1 MKTYA
6 PKLLASALSLMALS
20 AQSQAQGLEEVVVT
34 AQKRE
39 QGLQDVAA
47 SISAVDADSLVK
59 NNITYM
65 EDLQRLVPGLSIG
78 DSQGQA
84 HIFIRGIGLDQVF
97 TGADPSVAVHLD
109 GAVIAQPQAQ
119 MSAFFD
125 LERVEVLRGPQGTL
139 YGRNST
145 GGSINLV
152 SLKPTS
158 ETEGYAR
165 ATLGNYSSMIF
176 EGAVSGGLTDSI
188 SGRIAV
194 KTEDRDGF
202 GENIISGAEVDDAKK
217 RSLRAQLA
225 FDLSE
230 RASLLLSAN
239 YHHEDDAAYG
249 FHYLDVQRPE
259 LGLPPF
265 LQDAIVPTDI
275 RDVASDERY
284 SNNREGW
291 GLTASLEMALN
302 ERFSLTSIT
311 AARTFKTQGVHDLD
325 ATSVSFFEQRLLFQ
339 DEQISQEFQLH
350 YDGDRFRGL
359 VGAFYFDGQMEGFN
373 RAGPEPRGGPMEN
386 LVNFDGTV
394 DVTAWA
400 LFAEYEY
407 DLNDDFTLRFG
418 ARYSDEDRQG
428 NALATGI
435 VFPPGGIPNQ
445 TGDTVNDCSPKL
457 GIDWRLNDNVLFYAS
472 YSEAFKA
479 GPIQVGTLEPIVEP
493 EEVTSFEVGLKGTY
507 LDGMMTLNLAAFA
520 YDFTNMQVSRTIP
533 AGPDAPPG
541 SEINVFENAGAA
553 SNNGIEAE
561 MNWAPTDQL
570 RISAGFSYLDAT
582 FDEYETVDPV
592 FPELGVQDVSGNRLP
607 QAPEYTGNIGA
618 EYRIGLSDGGDLTL
632 SGRASYQSK
641 IYFNGLEFERGAQ
654 DAYTVVDARVTYSSP
669 GERFFVNL
677 WGKNLTDED
686 ILTTTF
692 PIPLSGAIVATWAP
706 PRTYGVTAGY
716 NF

>member
-1 MKTYA
+1 MKKFA
-6 PKLLASALSLMALS
+6 PKLLISAISLVAVN
-20 AQSQAQGLEEVVVT
+20 AQGQGLEEVVVT

-47 SISAVDADSLVK
+47 AISALDAETLIK
-59 NNITYM
+59 NNINYA
-65 EDLQRLVPGLSIG
+65 EDLQKIVPGLSIG

-119 MSAFFD
+119 LSAFYD

-145 GGSINLV
+145 GGSINLI
-152 SLKPTS
+152 SAKPTR
-158 ETEGYAR
+158 ELEGYAR
-165 ATLGNYSSMIF
+165 ATVGNYNNFIF
-176 EGAVSGGLTDSI
+176 EGALSGPLTDTI
-188 SGRIAV
+188 AGRIAV
-194 KTEDRDGF
+194 KTEDRDGY
-202 GENIISGAEVDDAKK
+202 GDNIIRNEEIDDAQK
-217 RSLRAQLA
+217 RSLRAHLA
-225 FDLSE
+225 FDLGD
-230 RASLLLSAN
+230 RADLLLSAN

-249 FHYLDVQRPE
+249 YHYLDVQRPE
-259 LGLPPF
+259 IGLPPF
-265 LQDAIVPTDI
+265 LEGAIIPDDI

-291 GLTASLEMALN
+291 GVTATLN
-302 ERFSLTSIT
+302 VELNDRFSLTSIT
-311 AARTFKTQGVHDLD
+311 NTRSFKTQGVHDLD
-325 ATSVSFFEQRLLFQ
+325 ATSVSFFEQRLPFQ
-339 DEQISQEFQLH
+339 DEQTSQEFQLH
-350 YDGDRFRGL
+350 YAGERFRGIL
-359 VGAFYFDGQMEGFN
+359 GAFYFDGELEGIN
-373 RAGPEPRGGPMEN
+373 RAGPDPRGPASAN
-386 LVNFDGTV
+386 LVNFAGTV
-394 DVTAWA
+394 DITAWA

-407 DLNDDFTLRFG
+407 DLRPDLTLVFG

-428 NALATGI
+428 DALATGI

-445 TGDTVNDCSPKL
+445 TGDTVNDFSPKL
-457 GIDWRLNDNVLFYAS
+457 GINWRIRDDLLFYAT

-493 EEVTSFEVGLKGTY
+493 EEVDSFEVGLKGTY
-507 LDGMMTLNLAAFA
+507 LDGAMTLNLAAFT
-520 YDFTNMQVSRTIP
+520 YEFSNMQVSRTIP

-541 SEINVFENAGAA
+541 SEINVFENAGEA

-570 RISAGFSYLDAT
+570 SIRAGVSWLDAT

-607 QAPEYTGNIGA
+607 QAPEYTGNIGVD
-618 EYRIGLSDGGDLTL
+618 YRFDLQGGGDVTM
-632 SGRASYQSK
+632 SARAAYQSK
-641 IYFNGLEFERGAQ
+641 VYFNGLEFERGAQ
-654 DAYTVVDARVTYSSP
+654 DSYTVVDARVTYTSP
-669 GERFFVNL
+669 DDRYFLNF
-677 WGKNLTDED
+677 WGKNLTDKE

-706 PRTYGVTAGY
+706 PRTYGITAGY